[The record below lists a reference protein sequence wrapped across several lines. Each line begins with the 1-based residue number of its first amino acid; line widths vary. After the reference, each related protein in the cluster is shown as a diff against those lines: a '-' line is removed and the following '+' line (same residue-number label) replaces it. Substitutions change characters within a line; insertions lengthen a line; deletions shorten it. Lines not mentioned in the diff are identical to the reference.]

1 MEEDSEASMIDEKNL
16 EVKQYDKKLMRR
28 EARKQIDDFMP
39 ETGKVLLKEERNA
52 KSEGFYKQR

>member
-1 MEEDSEASMIDEKNL
+1 
-16 EVKQYDKKLMRR
+16 MRR